1 LGYVIKKVTG
11 GGGGGDANAANQLNQ
26 IAQIDNSGTPS
37 VFKAPVDSKSVFY
50 DNAASQSL
58 FYKSIENTGGSSVTN
73 PNVIQSI
80 SFTNTTAAAVTA
92 DLNTWLSA
100 NACFICG
107 LTATHSVGSHD
118 LYLLYST

>member
-1 LGYVIKKVTG
+1 MGYILKAPTG
-11 GGGGGDANAANQLNQ
+11 GGGGGDATAANQTTQ
-26 IAQIDNSGTPS
+26 IAQINNTGTPS
-37 VFKAPVDSKSVFY
+37 VFKAPIDNKSVFY
-50 DNAASQSL
+50 DNAALQSL
-58 FYKSIENTGGSSVTN
+58 FYKSIENTGGSIVTN

-80 SFTNTTAAAVTA
+80 SFTNATAAGVSA

-107 LTATHSVGSHD
+107 LTATQSALSHD